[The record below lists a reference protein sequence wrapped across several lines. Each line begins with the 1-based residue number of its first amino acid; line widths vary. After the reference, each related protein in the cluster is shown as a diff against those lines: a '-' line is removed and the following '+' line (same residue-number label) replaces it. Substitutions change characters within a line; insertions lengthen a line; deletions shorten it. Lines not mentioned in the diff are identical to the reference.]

1 MSADLLDELM
11 VWRDRM
17 NEAVKDMKTYGYA
30 LAEANR
36 QYNKTYAET
45 LLTLKA
51 NGAAATT
58 VREVAKGS
66 ESVTAARMALD
77 RAEVDYAVSR
87 EAIQAAKRNIDIL
100 DKQIDREWR
109 G

>member
-1 MSADLLDELM
+1 MSMDLFEEM
-11 VWRDRM
+11 MTWRDRM
-17 NEAVKDMKTYGYA
+17 NEAVKDMRVYGYE

-36 QYNKTYAET
+36 VYNKVYAEEI
-45 LLTLKA
+45 LALKA
-51 NGAAATT
+51 NGTPATT
-58 VREVAKGS
+58 MREVAKGS
-66 ESVTAARMALD
+66 ESVSKARFALD
-77 RAEVDYAVSR
+77 KAEVDYAVSR